1 MKNSKAYK
9 KAVKAKT
16 EDGFTLVEV
25 LVALAII
32 GIMTTVVVVNLLPE
46 TGKARLQKAKSDIRI
61 IEQALEMY
69 HLDILDY
76 PEEDAGLEALRGQP
90 SGVDAARYRQG
101 GYVKLLPNDPWGNPY
116 VYRYPGDNGVFD
128 LLSYGADGE
137 EGGEGLNADIVN
149 WQ

>member
-1 MKNSKAYK
+1 MKNSDS
-9 KAVKAKT
+9 VESLGKAKN
-16 EDGFTLVEV
+16 EEGFTLVEV

-32 GIMTTVVVVNLLPE
+32 GIMTTIVVVNLLPE

-69 HLDILDY
+69 NLDIFDY
-76 PEEDAGLEALRGQP
+76 PEEDAGLEALRRQP
-90 SGVDAARYRQG
+90 SGVDESRYRPG

-116 VYRYPGDNGVFD
+116 IYRYPGDNGVFD

-137 EGGEGLNADIVN
+137 EGGEGVNADIVN